1 MIENIYDCSNNTR
14 PIKYQS
20 QPQLQIM
27 LNEVHFIFVLF
38 SLFVYFRNPKNIV
51 SESTTPCAKPLKPLS
66 KGLA

>member
-38 SLFVYFRNPKNIV
+38 ST
-51 SESTTPCAKPLKPLS
+51 E
-66 KGLA
+66 